1 MKKYEEKYRKS
12 CTFVSIDCFDSPE
25 TWKAGLEKHQ
35 MPWIHVYNPDD
46 APLDKNATVLYGVQG
61 YPTKIIINPEGA
73 YTRSSAARG
82 PTSTRS
88 WMPYFNLRHRM
99 TGIGKKAGS
108 LNPAFV
114 IA

>member
-1 MKKYEEKYRKS
+1 MVLDFWGTWCVWCVKGIPDMKKYEEKYRKS

-61 YPTKIIINPEGA
+61 YPTKIIINPEG
-73 YTRSSAARG
+73 RIHKIFSGEG
-82 PTSTRS
+82 PDF
-88 WMPYFNLRHRM
+88 YKELD
-99 TGIGKKAGS
+99 AV
-108 LNPAFV
+108 L
-114 IA
+114 